1 MAVATITSTY
11 IRSTNY
17 SCQKTCKITEILC
30 INPINTVK
38 LIKKTSKI
46 IISDYSPSIQS
57 RFKQQNYIKSKDHFN
72 LSQLSFLETAFDVGP
87 VDAIPV
93 LGEVFYLAIF
103 VVNIPWMFPGI
114 DSKDW
119 ETIVLDWVQGVWV
132 LVDWDCSISILSQI
146 APSTSE

>member
-1 MAVATITSTY
+1 MPTITSTH
-11 IRSTNY
+11 IRSTNH
-17 SCQKTCKITEILC
+17 SCQKTCKITEKLF

-46 IISDYSPSIQS
+46 IISDSSLSIQS

-72 LSQLSFLETAFDVGP
+72 LSQLSFLEAAFDVGP

-103 VVNIPWMFPGI
+103 VVNIP
-114 DSKDW
+114 
-119 ETIVLDWVQGVWV
+119 
-132 LVDWDCSISILSQI
+132 
-146 APSTSE
+146 